1 MEDAMPSCK
10 LNLSATLISTSLVFT
25 LLLAGAR
32 TNTLAVGNGLALT
45 PPMGWNSWNK
55 FACNVSEQLI
65 KEIADAM
72 VASGMKKAGYQYVN
86 IDDCWQV
93 SRDSAGNIV
102 ADPAR
107 FPGGMKALAD
117 YVHAKGL
124 KLGIYTD
131 AGTMTCEKR
140 PGSLDHELQ
149 DAKTYAAWGVDYVK
163 IDWCHTEGLDPQ
175 KQYAKFRDAL
185 AQCGRPIV
193 FSICNWGRNQPW
205 TWGPA
210 TGNLWRTTGD
220 IKDNW
225 ASVLKILDNPS
236 QQHAEAAGPGGWND
250 PDMLEVGNGKMTD
263 AEYRSHFSLW
273 AMMAAPL
280 IAGNDLRSMSQAT
293 KDILMNAEVIA
304 IDQDA
309 AGKQGTRIR
318 AEGGSE
324 VWAKPLK
331 QKGAVA
337 VLLFNRGEAAA
348 DISASWDE
356 VGLPSGKAK
365 VRDLWAHAD
374 RGVFTDSFKA
384 NVPSHG
390 VVMLKVVS
398 TR

>member
-1 MEDAMPSCK
+1 MPSCK
-10 LNLSATLISTSLVFT
+10 LNLSATLISTSLVFS
-25 LLLAGAR
+25 LLVAGAQ
-32 TNTLAVGNGLALT
+32 TNALAVGNGLART

-72 VASGMKKAGYQYVN
+72 VATGMKKAGYQYVN

-102 ADPAR
+102 ADPIR

-149 DAKTYAAWGVDYVK
+149 DAKTYADWGVDYVK
-163 IDWCHTEGLDPQ
+163 IDWCHTDGLDPQ

-220 IKDNW
+220 IQDNW

-318 AEGGSE
+318 VEGGSE

-337 VLLFNRGEAAA
+337 VVLFNRGEAAA
-348 DISASWDE
+348 DISANWGE

-365 VRDLWAHAD
+365 VRDLWAHTD

-384 NVPSHG
+384 NVPPHG
-390 VVMLKVVS
+390 VMMLKIVS

>member
-1 MEDAMPSCK
+1 MPSCK

-25 LLLAGAR
+25 LLLGGAQ
-32 TNTLAVGNGLALT
+32 TNALAVGNGLART

-55 FACNVSEQLI
+55 FGCNVSEQLI

-72 VASGMKKAGYQYVN
+72 VASGMKKAGFQYVN
-86 IDDCWQV
+86 IDDCWQE

-220 IKDNW
+220 IQDNW

-263 AEYRSHFSLW
+263 AEYRSHFGLW

-293 KDILMNAEVIA
+293 KDILMNPEVIA
-304 IDQDA
+304 IDQDS

-318 AEGGSE
+318 AEGSSE

-337 VLLFNRGEAAA
+337 ILLFNRGEAAA
-348 DISASWDE
+348 EISANWGE
-356 VGLPSGKAK
+356 VGLPPGKAK
-365 VRDLWAHAD
+365 VRDLWAHTD

-384 NVPSHG
+384 NVPPHG
-390 VVMLKVVS
+390 VVMLKIVS
-398 TR
+398 AR